1 MNRTVNRTVNID
13 MQRVRAISR
22 KEFRDY
28 RRNRFIILTMTIS
41 PLVFVAWALIS
52 LLVIPAAQA
61 SPQLDTEVG
70 LSMLFMLL
78 VPAIIPAGIAAYAV
92 VGEREQGTLEPVLTT
107 PVRSEEFL
115 LGKALAALV
124 PTLAISYTIFGV
136 VLVSVALFAHPGVSS
151 AVFRAPILLAL
162 AVFTPLIAAWS
173 IWVGIATSAR
183 SRDVRVAQQ
192 IATLASLPP
201 VAVAALMSFDVIPQS
216 LGVAVGVAAV
226 LVLVD
231 SLGWRAV
238 SAMFDRERL
247 VTRS

>member
-1 MNRTVNRTVNID
+1 VNIN
-13 MQRVRAISR
+13 MSRVRAISQ

-28 RRNRFIILTMTIS
+28 RRNRFIVVTMAIS
-41 PLVFVAWALIS
+41 PVVFVAWTLIS
-52 LLVIPAAQA
+52 LLVIPAAQT
-61 SPQLDTEVG
+61 SPQLNTQVG

-78 VPAIIPAGIAAYAV
+78 VPAIIPAGIAAYSV

-107 PVRSEEFL
+107 PVRSDEFL
-115 LGKALAALV
+115 VGKALAALV
-124 PTLAISYTIFGV
+124 PTLAISYAIFGV
-136 VLVSVALFAHPGVSS
+136 VLACVALFAHPGVSS
-151 AVFRAPILLAL
+151 AVFRAPLLLAL
-162 AVFTPLIAAWS
+162 GLFTPLIAAWS

-201 VAVAALMSFDVIPQS
+201 VAVAALMAFDVIPQT
-216 LGVAVGVAAV
+216 LGVALGLAAV

-238 SAMFDRERL
+238 SAIFDRERL

>member
-1 MNRTVNRTVNID
+1 MNIS
-13 MQRVRAISR
+13 MARVRAIAR

-28 RRNRFIILTMTIS
+28 RRNRFVVFTMAIS
-41 PLVFVAWALIS
+41 PLVFVVWALIS
-52 LLVIPAAQA
+52 IVVIPAAEPSAALNTQ
-61 SPQLDTEVG
+61 VG

-78 VPAIIPAGIAAYAV
+78 VPAIVPATISAYSV

-107 PVRSEEFL
+107 PVRNEEFL

-124 PTLAISYTIFGV
+124 PTLVISYAIFGI
-136 VLVSVALFAHPGVSS
+136 VLASVAIFAHAAVVS
-151 AVFRAPILLAL
+151 AVFRAPLLLAL
-162 AVFTPLIAAWS
+162 ALFSPLIATWS
-173 IWVGIATSAR
+173 ICFGIATSAR

-201 VAVAALMSFDVIPQS
+201 VAVAALMSFRVIPQN
-216 LGVAVGVAAV
+216 LAVALAVAAG
-226 LVLVD
+226 LVVID
-231 SLGWRAV
+231 SFGWRVV